1 MKHGTCW
8 LVAGAL
14 AATVP
19 TDAEERVDAAMNW
32 KIRQEAIDRSEILR
46 TLHYLT
52 DMYGPRLTGSPN
64 LKAAS
69 DNAAAST
76 LWE

>member
-1 MKHGTCW
+1 MKHVTCW

-32 KIRQEAIDRSEILR
+32 KIRQEAIDHPQILR
-46 TLHYLT
+46 TLH
-52 DMYGPRLTGSPN
+52 S
-64 LKAAS
+64 
-69 DNAAAST
+69 
-76 LWE
+76 